1 MGSRI
6 IAVVSKN
13 DFELSE
19 EDILAIAKERIS
31 TSDRARG
38 GEIDVLDLTSFLIK
52 DCSEFITKITGIS
65 LHQEWIPPNQVQQIY
80 QALKNFDPTKQPQA
94 FEDINCSPGAI
105 QELTKF
111 VKACSQRKLG
121 LYNPPWDY

>member
-1 MGSRI
+1 VGSRI

-19 EDILAIAKERIS
+19 EDILAIANERIS
-31 TSDRARG
+31 ASDRARG

-52 DCSEFITKITGIS
+52 DCSEITTKITGIS
-65 LHQEWIPPNQVQQIY
+65 LHQEWIPPDQVQQIY
-80 QALKNFDPTKQPQA
+80 QALKKYNSTIQPQA
-94 FEDINCSPGAI
+94 FEYLNCSLDDI
-105 QELTKF
+105 LELTKF

-121 LYNPPWDY
+121 LYNPAWDF